1 MKLFASYLK
10 YRAKLIAACLVVG
23 GIFASSY
30 LLFEMPVIAVLYPLI
45 LTLIA
50 GIIAMVIDFIL
61 FVRRHEN
68 ILSEEL
74 PEPAN
79 KLEEDYQLIIEKL
92 NEEARFAEKH
102 SSEKYNDMIEY
113 YTVWAHQIKT
123 PIAAMRLSL
132 QSEDS
137 EKARRLMGELNR
149 IESYVEMVLTFLRL
163 DSQSTDYLIKEYDL
177 DTIIKPAIRKFS
189 SDFINKKLKLMYEPM
204 DYKVITDSK
213 WLSFIIEQIISN
225 AVKYTQ
231 EGSVRI
237 YMDEPGILCIEDTG
251 IGIVKEDL
259 PRIFD
264 NGYTGFNGREDKRAS
279 GIGLYLCR
287 RISNNLGHK
296 INAESEAG
304 SGTRMILD
312 LREKKIF
319 VE

>member
-10 YRAKLIAACLVVG
+10 YRAKLVAACLVVG

-61 FVRRHEN
+61 FVRRHES

-92 NEEARFAEKH
+92 NEEARFAEKS

-177 DTIIKPAIRKFS
+177 DAIIKPAIRKFS
-189 SDFINKKLKLMYEPM
+189 SDFINKKLKLIYEPV

>member
-1 MKLFASYLK
+1 MKLFVSYLK
-10 YRAKLIAACLVVG
+10 YRAKIVAACLVVG
-23 GIFASSY
+23 GVFASSY
-30 LLFEMPVIAVLYPLI
+30 LLFEMPVIAVLYPLV

-61 FVRRHEN
+61 FVRRHES

-92 NEEARFAEKH
+92 NEEARFAEKR

-177 DTIIKPAIRKFS
+177 DAIIKPAIRKFS
-189 SDFINKKLKLMYEPM
+189 SDFINKKLKLVYEPV

>member
-1 MKLFASYLK
+1 MKLFVSYLK
-10 YRAKLIAACLVVG
+10 YRAKIVAACLVVG
-23 GIFASSY
+23 GVFASSY

-45 LTLIA
+45 LSLIA

-92 NEEARFAEKH
+92 NEEARFAEKR
-102 SSEKYNDMIEY
+102 SSEKYYDMIEY

-177 DTIIKPAIRKFS
+177 DAIIKPAIRKFS
-189 SDFINKKLKLMYEPM
+189 SDFINKKLKLVYEPV

-296 INAESEAG
+296 IDAKSEAG

>member
-10 YRAKLIAACLVVG
+10 YRAKIVAACLVVG
-23 GIFASSY
+23 GVFASSY
-30 LLFEMPVIAVLYPLI
+30 LLFEMPVIAVLYPLV
-45 LTLIA
+45 LSLIA

-68 ILSEEL
+68 VLSEEL

-189 SDFINKKLKLMYEPM
+189 SDFINKKLKLIYEPV

-296 INAESEAG
+296 INAESEVG

>member
-10 YRAKLIAACLVVG
+10 YRAKLVAACLVVG
-23 GIFASSY
+23 GVFASSY

-177 DTIIKPAIRKFS
+177 DAIIKPAIRKFS
-189 SDFINKKLKLMYEPM
+189 SDFINKKLKLIYEPV
-204 DYKVITDSK
+204 DYKVLTDSK

>member
-10 YRAKLIAACLVVG
+10 YRAKIVAACLVVG

-189 SDFINKKLKLMYEPM
+189 SDFINKKLKLIYEPV

-312 LREKKIF
+312 LREKKLF

>member
-10 YRAKLIAACLVVG
+10 YRAKLVAACLVVG
-23 GIFASSY
+23 GVFASSY

-79 KLEEDYQLIIEKL
+79 KLEEDYQLIIKKL

-189 SDFINKKLKLMYEPM
+189 SDFINKKQ
-204 DYKVITDSK
+204 KVRQMPI
-213 WLSFIIEQIISN
+213 
-225 AVKYTQ
+225 
-231 EGSVRI
+231 
-237 YMDEPGILCIEDTG
+237 
-251 IGIVKEDL
+251 
-259 PRIFD
+259 
-264 NGYTGFNGREDKRAS
+264 
-279 GIGLYLCR
+279 
-287 RISNNLGHK
+287 
-296 INAESEAG
+296 SEA
-304 SGTRMILD
+304 
-312 LREKKIF
+312 
-319 VE
+319 